1 MPIMCSM
8 IALVDCNNFY
18 ASCERLFRPELNGKP
33 VVVLSNN
40 DGCVIARSNEAK
52 AIGIKMGAP
61 AFMMEEMLT
70 KNEVTVFSSNYT
82 LYGSLSNRVMNV
94 LREHVQNVEVY
105 SIDEAFLDLSGLHN
119 VDLFDLGLM
128 LREKITNDVG
138 IPVSIGIAP
147 TKTLAKMA
155 NRFAKKER
163 KQFGVYV
170 ADSDWKIQQILQ
182 YTDIEDVW
190 GIGRQH
196 TIRLKEIGV
205 SKASDFI
212 NLNEQWVRKN
222 MTVVGQR
229 MLNELRGISSIEW
242 EMMPPPKKGICTAK
256 SFGKLLS
263 EKEPIA
269 GALSDYAANC
279 TKKLRQ
285 QKCCAGIVHV
295 FIQTNNHRTQDKQYF
310 RSITLNLEMPSNYTP
325 DIIKAALK
333 GLDII
338 YRPGYN
344 FKKVGV
350 MLFDIVPESQ
360 IQLGIFQN
368 KPNELSWQLMKT
380 LDNINI
386 KFGKDILKYAAQ
398 GYKKIWRIRQQK
410 LSPCYTTDINQILK
424 IDK

>member
-1 MPIMCSM
+1 MCSM

-18 ASCERLFRPELNGKP
+18 ASCERLFRPELSGKP
-33 VVVLSNN
+33 VIVLSNN

-52 AIGIKMGAP
+52 AVGIKMGAP
-61 AFMMEEMLT
+61 AFMMEDMLT
-70 KNEVTVFSSNYT
+70 KNEVAVFSSNYT

-94 LREHVQNVEVY
+94 LQEHVQNVEVY
-105 SIDEAFLDLSGLHN
+105 SIDEAFLDLTGLKN
-119 VDLFDLGLM
+119 VDLFDFGLT

-155 NRFAKKER
+155 SRYAKKER
-163 KQFGVYV
+163 KQLGVYV
-170 ADSDWKIQQILQ
+170 ADTEWKIRNILV

-196 TIRLKEIGV
+196 AIRLREIGV
-205 SKASDFI
+205 NKASDFI
-212 NLNEQWVRKN
+212 KINEEWVRKH

-229 MLNELRGISSIEW
+229 MLNELRGIPSIDW
-242 EMMPPPKKGICTAK
+242 ELMPLPKKGICTAK
-256 SFGKLLS
+256 SFGTLLS
-263 EKEPIA
+263 EKEPISE
-269 GALSDYAANC
+269 ALSDYAANC
-279 TKKLRQ
+279 AKKLRR
-285 QKCCAGIVHV
+285 QKSCARVVNV
-295 FIQTNNHRTQDKQYF
+295 FIQTNNHRTQDRQYF
-310 RSITLNLEMPSNYTP
+310 RGITINLEVPSNNTP

-360 IQLGIFQN
+360 IQLGLFQN
-368 KPNELSWQLMKT
+368 QPNELSWQLMKT
-380 LDNINI
+380 LDNINV
-386 KFGKDILKYAAQ
+386 KFGKDVLKYAAQ
-398 GYKKIWRIRQQK
+398 GYKKIWRLRQQK

-424 IDK
+424 IGQ